1 MSRDLK
7 ISAVII
13 CSIIV
18 FLGVFAA
25 IVVTH

>member
-13 CSIIV
+13 CSIIA
-18 FLGVFAA
+18 FLTAYAA

>member
-1 MSRDLK
+1 MSTDLK

-13 CSIIV
+13 CSIVIV
-18 FLGVFAA
+18 LSIFAA

>member
-7 ISAVII
+7 ISVAII
-13 CSIIV
+13 FSIV
-18 FLGVFAA
+18 VCLSVFAA